1 MNVHVIMIKYY
12 WYFKTGHK
20 ARTQNPWWCIKRKT
34 LTKNQPWFYSLNLH
48 RISSKSK
55 PKVERNPEE
64 GLNEDE
70 DVQMEKARVKEAL
83 TCQSCEEV
91 SEYLIFWSRKIRSC
105 WILPQYSRS
114 DMGCF
119 ISFWQVKVLIAQRE
133 AWETESAGFIFIR
146 RTLLST
152 CTHK

>member
-1 MNVHVIMIKYY
+1 M
-12 WYFKTGHK
+12 
-20 ARTQNPWWCIKRKT
+20 

-105 WILPQYSRS
+105 
-114 DMGCF
+114 
-119 ISFWQVKVLIAQRE
+119 
-133 AWETESAGFIFIR
+133 
-146 RTLLST
+146 
-152 CTHK
+152 